1 MQELWKQVP
10 GCEYLEVSNLGRVRR
25 NEVYHTVPNR
35 YGGYHVRHEK
45 EKILTPTDNGHG
57 YKIVSTRIV
66 NKKRNYYVH
75 RLVAM
80 AFVSGYR
87 EGLVVNHKNYDTSDN
102 RAENLEW
109 TTQKENV
116 HKSQEHMRKPR
127 ASCRPTNT
135 GEKYISYTRVKGC
148 KDKMYKVRSG
158 RYFKTLEEAVK
169 YRNEVMGW

>member
-10 GCEYLEVSNLGRVRR
+10 GCEFLEVSNLGRVRR

-35 YGGYHVRHEK
+35 YGGYHVRHER
-45 EKILTPTDNGHG
+45 ERILSPTDNGHG
-57 YKIVSTRIV
+57 YKLVSVRV
-66 NKKRNYYVH
+66 ANERRNYYVH

-87 EGLVVNHKNYDTSDN
+87 EGLVVNHKNYDTGDN

-116 HKSQEHMRKPR
+116 HKSQEHMRKPK

-135 GEKYISYTRVKGC
+135 GEKYISMIKERHGNGVRYQVRKG
-148 KDKMYKVRSG
+148 RAF
-158 RYFKTLEEAVK
+158 RTLEEAIT